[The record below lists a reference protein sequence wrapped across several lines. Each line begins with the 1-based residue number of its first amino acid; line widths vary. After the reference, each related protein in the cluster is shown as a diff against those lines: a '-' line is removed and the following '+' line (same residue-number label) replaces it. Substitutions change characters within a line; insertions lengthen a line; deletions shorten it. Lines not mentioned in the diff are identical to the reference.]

1 MTALFC
7 LLIIVILVIFFPKVA
22 GVEGRPGVQPSTQI
36 WFEEE
41 CSCFGYKYARSLG
54 FDAGK
59 EFLCFGLPHSCQ
71 CFKKTITETNELIS
85 IEVACNKLN

>member
-1 MTALFC
+1 MKIMTALFC
-7 LLIIVILVIFFPKVA
+7 LLIIIILVIFSPKAA

-36 WFEEE
+36 WFEE
-41 CSCFGYKYARSLG
+41 
-54 FDAGK
+54 